1 MWRTVTQELGHE
13 WDIIKPVLV
22 KNLLLKIVLL
32 LLVWLLYTSDHLIF
46 KPNLILNTVYNPTNT
61 SIGSG
66 LVAMA
71 EWDGIY
77 FLHAIM
83 KDYTNLKMFAFFPG
97 FPAVVEALITVIS
110 YLPGGQ
116 ALINLVPFSLFVLAV
131 GLVLNLACHLASNWL
146 LYQWLRIR
154 GFSKDQSYFAAMMF
168 GLGGNAI
175 FHIAF
180 YSESTYMFVSL
191 LPIYILAKS
200 GNNPAS
206 KGFWKFFTFTA
217 FFGMS
222 GFFRSVGLMNGAYV
236 GYPLLL
242 ELIFAIFKNKDR
254 KQANLLVLRI
264 LIVIVSFLLP
274 VAFLHLKT
282 RRLFC
287 HGPTEHDPVYKAPG
301 FCDTPTGYFYSYIQ
315 DVYWNLRLF
324 DYFRNLYHMDM
335 WVFAFITCT
344 VVSIWLYT
352 AYKNAGLSGLISL
365 HIPEYLSNR
374 NLLSPRVV
382 ELPDIVAF
390 TIQYVGYYGYAHL
403 GSIERFWSATP
414 AYYLFTVVAQQVL
427 VRTSESRNKQSI
439 LSGWKRILPW
449 LIPGSLV
456 VRQFVVPIFY
466 ILRIIPI

>member
-1 MWRTVTQELGHE
+1 MWRKVTQELGNE

-206 KGFWKFFTFTA
+206 KAFWKFFTFTA

-222 GFFRSVGLMNGAYV
+222 
-236 GYPLLL
+236 
-242 ELIFAIFKNKDR
+242 
-254 KQANLLVLRI
+254 
-264 LIVIVSFLLP
+264 
-274 VAFLHLKT
+274 
-282 RRLFC
+282 
-287 HGPTEHDPVYKAPG
+287 
-301 FCDTPTGYFYSYIQ
+301 
-315 DVYWNLRLF
+315 
-324 DYFRNLYHMDM
+324 
-335 WVFAFITCT
+335 
-344 VVSIWLYT
+344 
-352 AYKNAGLSGLISL
+352 
-365 HIPEYLSNR
+365 
-374 NLLSPRVV
+374 
-382 ELPDIVAF
+382 
-390 TIQYVGYYGYAHL
+390 
-403 GSIERFWSATP
+403 
-414 AYYLFTVVAQQVL
+414 
-427 VRTSESRNKQSI
+427 
-439 LSGWKRILPW
+439 
-449 LIPGSLV
+449 
-456 VRQFVVPIFY
+456 
-466 ILRIIPI
+466 